1 MGGGPTPSWAPAQGT
16 FPARPWPLPTIEAG
30 QAPTPTPNASPLR
43 LPSVLSHPAQAR
55 VKVTVCFHCHACHDS
70 LGPCLPASLLRPAGH
85 PGQRGWTPMLPC
97 HFRGRVSVQVRRPVH
112 LTGGEARGGRADAQG
127 LGSQARP
134 REAGRLSA
142 PPRGYLVG
150 MKASSLAS
158 GRRTSLRRFKA
169 TSRISGRESTL
180 SSGESSRGPTPT
192 SMGKSLPAGAI
203 KPPGETTNPLWLPLV
218 PLPGPITINFKEAPS
233 YSWNLAGA

>member
-1 MGGGPTPSWAPAQGT
+1 MLGGCPHPLHHNSPQAPAPAFRSTGCALPGFMGGGPTPSWAPAQGT

-127 LGSQARP
+127 LGSQACP
-134 REAGRLSA
+134 GRQGACQPHLVDTWSA
-142 PPRGYLVG
+142 
-150 MKASSLAS
+150 
-158 GRRTSLRRFKA
+158 
-169 TSRISGRESTL
+169 
-180 SSGESSRGPTPT
+180 
-192 SMGKSLPAGAI
+192 
-203 KPPGETTNPLWLPLV
+203 
-218 PLPGPITINFKEAPS
+218 
-233 YSWNLAGA
+233 